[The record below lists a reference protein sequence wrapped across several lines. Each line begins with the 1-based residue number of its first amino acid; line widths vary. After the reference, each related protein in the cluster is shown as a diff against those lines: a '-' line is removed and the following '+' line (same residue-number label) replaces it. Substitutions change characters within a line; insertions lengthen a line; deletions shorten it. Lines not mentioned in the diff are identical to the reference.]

1 MLVTESYRNVERTG
15 RRKLTRLST
24 VARRVSGVR
33 HFDLDLYQTCERCK
47 YPQLFAEVKSRE
59 VSDAEWAVTRMH
71 ARHYGYGC
79 VAILVVETPDRIGVK
94 EYFSSTNLIT
104 PHVIYGDE
112 DDLQRVLEHA
122 RDIHHCA

>member
-1 MLVTESYRNVERTG
+1 MTESFRNVERTG
-15 RRKLTRLST
+15 RRKVTRLST

-59 VSDAEWAVTRMH
+59 VSDAEWDQTRRH
-71 ARHYGYGC
+71 AKQYNC
-79 VAILVVETPDRIGVK
+79 VAILVVEAAERIGVK
-94 EYFSSTNLIT
+94 EYFSSTNMIT

-122 RDIHHCA
+122 RDIHRCT